1 MSIYKITEV
10 VTHNTHAD
18 SREEA
23 LTLWLEGVLDC
34 PEIVTTVEEVSPKFS
49 EGVSQLE
56 TSEPENEEIATE
68 CKDCGK
74 NFYEGGY
81 HRNDEVTITFSTL
94 KHAQNQAILQGIQYA
109 IDYLEDINYHDGA
122 NALEEFI
129 DIMNGKATAPEWQ
142 SEFLKRHA
150 LYSTECE

>member
-23 LTLWLEGVLDC
+23 LELWLGGSLDA
-34 PEIVTTVEEVSPKFS
+34 PHIVTTVEEIDPIFS
-49 EGVSQLE
+49 GGVSQLE
-56 TSEPENEEIATE
+56 TSDSKNEEIATE
-68 CKDCGK
+68 CEDCGK

-81 HRNDEVTITFSTL
+81 HRNDEVKITFSTL
-94 KHAQNQAILQGIQYA
+94 KHAQNQAILEGIRYA
-109 IDYLEDINYHDGA
+109 MDYLEDINYHDGA
-122 NALEEFI
+122 NAVAEFI
-129 DIMNGKATAPEWQ
+129 DIINGKATAPEWQ